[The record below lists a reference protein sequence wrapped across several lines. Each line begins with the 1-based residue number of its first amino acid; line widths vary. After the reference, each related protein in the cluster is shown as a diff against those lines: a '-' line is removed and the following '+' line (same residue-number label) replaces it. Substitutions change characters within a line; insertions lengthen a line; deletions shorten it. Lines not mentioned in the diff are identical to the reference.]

1 MEAGTLL
8 GLNSWSLFY
17 KLAVPLI
24 RPALFAGLA
33 LVIMETISDFGAV
46 EHFAVQTFT
55 TGIFRTWFGMYD
67 LNTAMQLSSLL
78 LIFIAFFVVLE
89 RTERN
94 KMSYTYSNSTFRKTG
109 SKNLKVQK
117 ASVFFYS
124 ASLLF
129 LLVLFYQLLN

>member
-1 MEAGTLL
+1 MVFSFTLYPYVYLTTRIAFLNQSRSLMEAGTLL

-67 LNTAMQLSSLL
+67 LNTAMQLSS
-78 LIFIAFFVVLE
+78 
-89 RTERN
+89 
-94 KMSYTYSNSTFRKTG
+94 YC
-109 SKNLKVQK
+109 
-117 ASVFFYS
+117 
-124 ASLLF
+124 
-129 LLVLFYQLLN
+129 